1 MAREFKYRE
10 VLKDKEYRKLL
21 FSNLINRFGDSV
33 DAIAFTWLIYQI
45 THSASWAALIYG
57 LNILPNIIVQ
67 PLLGPVVEKMNKK
80 RIIISTHLVRGV
92 VISAFAL
99 MYMAGIVN
107 PYIMMAFTLLITS
120 IESFNLPAS
129 GAFVPQ
135 VVNKEKLAHA
145 MSLNTS
151 LSSAVALVGTGA
163 AGVIV
168 AKLGVQTAMLID
180 VATFFLAAAFVM
192 AIKTVAGEKEEMNAE
207 EKSQAEN
214 AEANVQTANV
224 DVIQNEAVETKSESY
239 FSMLKDGI
247 KYVAGNRVI
256 VNYGILIV
264 FLNFLLVPL
273 NSIEAPIAE
282 EVYGLGSELLSIMGM
297 AASTGA
303 ILGSVITPII
313 MEKLS
318 AKQIVITGG
327 FTMGIFMYI
336 LSLGR
341 FVYGSVIFG
350 GILAGL
356 CYFMMSAAGS
366 VLGGSCMIRF
376 VKMCDK
382 EYLARAGAVMGAT
395 TAAAM
400 PLGAI
405 IVSIASA
412 TFNPAVLLSS
422 VGILAIAFMTFVAFS
437 NLDFELVG
445 EEAADAASIIR

>member
-1 MAREFKYRE
+1 
-10 VLKDKEYRKLL
+10 
-21 FSNLINRFGDSV
+21 
-33 DAIAFTWLIYQI
+33 
-45 THSASWAALIYG
+45 
-57 LNILPNIIVQ
+57 
-67 PLLGPVVEKMNKK
+67 
-80 RIIISTHLVRGV
+80 
-92 VISAFAL
+92 

-180 VATFFLAAAFVM
+180 AATFFLAAAFVM
-192 AIKTVAGEKEEMNAE
+192 AIKTVAEEEMSEE

-214 AEANVQTANV
+214 TEVKAQTANA

-239 FSMLKDGI
+239 FAMLKDGI
-247 KYVAGNRVI
+247 KYVAGNRVV

-341 FVYGSVIFG
+341 LVYGSVIFG

-445 EEAADAASIIR
+445 KEATDAA

>member
-180 VATFFLAAAFVM
+180 AATFFLAAAFVM
-192 AIKTVAGEKEEMNAE
+192 AIKTVAEEEMSEE

-214 AEANVQTANV
+214 TEVKAQTANA

-239 FSMLKDGI
+239 FAMLKDGI
-247 KYVAGNRVI
+247 KYVAGNRVV

-341 FVYGSVIFG
+341 LVYGSVIFG

-445 EEAADAASIIR
+445 KEATDAA